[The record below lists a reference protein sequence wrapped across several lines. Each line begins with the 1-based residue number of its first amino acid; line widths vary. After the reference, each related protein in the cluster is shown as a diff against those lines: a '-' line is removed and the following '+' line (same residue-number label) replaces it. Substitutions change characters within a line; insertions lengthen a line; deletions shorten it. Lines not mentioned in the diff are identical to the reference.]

1 MKPIFPNVSG
11 GGPKHFSFQ
20 LYSGT
25 AEADFGS
32 FSGSSVNAKQELPDS
47 LEKNRLW
54 PNPETR

>member
-1 MKPIFPNVSG
+1 MSG

-47 LEKNRLW
+47 PEKNRLW